1 MAPLPPPH
9 NTYRT
14 TQRREKPA
22 AGLTQEARPYGG
34 LPSPRAWVDMALK
47 KTGALL
53 GLRQPSLAAGM
64 GKGLGLRGGT
74 LRGPLKDS
82 GLALCPRVAGT
93 FHGFSWDSTE
103 PTGL

>member
-34 LPSPRAWVDMALK
+34 LPSPRARVDMALK
-47 KTGALL
+47 KIGALL
-53 GLRQPSLAAGM
+53 GLRQPSGCRDGEGTWA
-64 GKGLGLRGGT
+64 KRGDTQGAPE
-74 LRGPLKDS
+74 GF
-82 GLALCPRVAGT
+82 RVG
-93 FHGFSWDSTE
+93 SL
-103 PTGL
+103 P